1 MTTFKLS
8 KVNTHQSYQ
17 ASDCGV
23 SYTLNPVYQDNDDIH
38 TETELVWI
46 KEFEIPNGYSVKKR
60 YITPDDPRDFDLAL
74 FDTSD
79 DFMADEPVRIV
90 NVNGRPAISK
100 WGGGL
105 LFLKEV
111 AGED

>member
-1 MTTFKLS
+1 MTTFKLR

-23 SYTLNPVYQDNDDIH
+23 SYTLNPVYQDDDDVH

-46 KEFEIPNGYSVKKR
+46 KEFEMPNGYAVKKR
-60 YITPDDPRDFDLAL
+60 YIMADDPRDFDLAL

-79 DFMADEPVRIV
+79 DFMADEPVPIV
-90 NVNGRPAISK
+90 NVNGRPAISR
-100 WGGGL
+100 WNGGL
-105 LFLKEV
+105 LFLKEAV
-111 AGED
+111 TK